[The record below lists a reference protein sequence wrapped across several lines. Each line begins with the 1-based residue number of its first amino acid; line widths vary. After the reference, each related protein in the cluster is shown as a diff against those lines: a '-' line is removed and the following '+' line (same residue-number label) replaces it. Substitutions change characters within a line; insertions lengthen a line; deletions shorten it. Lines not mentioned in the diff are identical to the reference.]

1 MAQLAVAA
9 SRLGTETAFDVL
21 AQAKALEAQ
30 GFPLINLGIG
40 QPDFATPA
48 HIVEAAVRAL
58 RDGQHGYTPANG
70 LPALREAVAA
80 YGAEQLGIHLDPA
93 RLLILPGAKVTMAF
107 AVLLLAEPGT
117 EVLYPDPGFPIYRSL
132 VDFVGARAVP
142 YSVKQSLNFSYQADE
157 IQSKLNARTR
167 LLILN
172 SPHNPTGGIAA
183 PEEMDRLA
191 ALLDSHPKVTLL
203 SDEIYTGLVYEGQ
216 PHRSWLR
223 YESLRDRVIWL
234 DGASKRYAMTGW
246 RLGWSYWPASLIE
259 PATRLAINIHSCV
272 NTATQF
278 AGIAALTGP
287 QDSVAAMRTAFDERR
302 QVLVSGLN
310 AIPGIRCATPLGAF
324 YAYPDVS
331 GLGLSG
337 AALQHR
343 LLHEAYIASVA
354 GDSFGSASP
363 NHIRLSYAAS
373 LEQIEAALARLRDW
387 VDKRA

>member
-183 PEEMDRLA
+183 P
-191 ALLDSHPKVTLL
+191 
-203 SDEIYTGLVYEGQ
+203 
-216 PHRSWLR
+216 
-223 YESLRDRVIWL
+223 
-234 DGASKRYAMTGW
+234 
-246 RLGWSYWPASLIE
+246 
-259 PATRLAINIHSCV
+259 
-272 NTATQF
+272 
-278 AGIAALTGP
+278 
-287 QDSVAAMRTAFDERR
+287 
-302 QVLVSGLN
+302 
-310 AIPGIRCATPLGAF
+310 
-324 YAYPDVS
+324 
-331 GLGLSG
+331 
-337 AALQHR
+337 
-343 LLHEAYIASVA
+343 
-354 GDSFGSASP
+354 
-363 NHIRLSYAAS
+363 
-373 LEQIEAALARLRDW
+373 
-387 VDKRA
+387 